1 VKFLVLFL
9 LTALSCTK
17 KVQFDTKGVTP
28 SLKDVRWE
36 ISNLNEG
43 TWAVGSILRDIVSK
57 NLTLVLSLPV
67 LEEDDL
73 EAIEKN
79 YAVDSWL
86 VKVIHKTKLGQRHHL
101 ATILAPFRSRMQTN
115 FSANQT
121 KSIAFSLTYA
131 AWATSERF
139 RKFQCPAFSHRF
151 RLKDFSVEDSETL
164 MEFNISSIG
173 KFPESYTVTELVPP
187 KITIAQSM
195 VGDFYLEAALFNSKT
210 KTLYSSFQQ
219 LPTHLVVREEK
230 VVSVSGCEGIK
241 QEYQH

>member
-1 VKFLVLFL
+1 V
-9 LTALSCTK
+9 S
-17 KVQFDTKGVTP
+17 P
-28 SLKDVRWE
+28 SLKDVHWE
-36 ISNLNEG
+36 ISSLNEG
-43 TWAVGSILRDIVSK
+43 TWAVGSILRDVVSK
-57 NLTLVLSLPV
+57 NLTAVLKIPV
-67 LEEDDL
+67 LDENDL

-86 VKVIHKTKLGQRHHL
+86 VKVIHKTKHGQRHHL
-101 ATILAPFRSRMQTN
+101 ATIFAPFRSRMQKN
-115 FSANQT
+115 FSENQT

-139 RKFQCPAFSHRF
+139 RQFQCPAFSHRY
-151 RLKDFSVEDSETL
+151 RLKDFSVVDSEAV

-173 KFPESYTVTELVPP
+173 KFTESYIVTELVPP

-219 LPTHLVVREEK
+219 LPVHLIVREEK
-230 VVSVSGCEGIK
+230 VVSVSGCEGVK
-241 QEYQH
+241 QEYQP